1 MAIGDERLLIT
12 NWEIFMVLG
21 FVKKERNVLW
31 IGEYGFLW
39 IARGYLLARSTD
51 LQAK

>member
-1 MAIGDERLLIT
+1 
-12 NWEIFMVLG
+12 MVLG

-39 IARGYLLARSTD
+39 TARGYLWAGSAY
-51 LQAK
+51 LQAKGGLIYEQRAGNNKNDI